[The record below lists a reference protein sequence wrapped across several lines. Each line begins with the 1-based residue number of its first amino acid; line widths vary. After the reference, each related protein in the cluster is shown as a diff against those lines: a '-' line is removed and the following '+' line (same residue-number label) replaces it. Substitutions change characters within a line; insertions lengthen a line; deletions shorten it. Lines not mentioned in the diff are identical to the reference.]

1 MSSIDSTKLSPSFSD
16 YKQPKKE
23 MGKDEFLQI
32 LVTQLKNQDPTQP
45 MQDREF
51 IAQMAQFSMLEQMS
65 NLNQTMQQ
73 YMKKQKDVSDY
84 SDMIDKK
91 VSWINEET
99 KETVS
104 GIVKG
109 VVLKEDRFYY
119 QIDKQE
125 IPVETIISVESK

>member
-1 MSSIDSTKLSPSFSD
+1 VSSIDSTKLSPSFSD

-73 YMKKQKDVSDY
+73 YMKKQKDMSDY